1 MRRRGSDSKKSP
13 DLRGGG
19 LRARPRRR
27 AGIAAFL
34 AAAALGLA
42 PARAEIVPS
51 VDVLRLNTAA
61 AQRSFLVPGWGQWYK
76 DDKGKAVAI
85 WTLEAGFLA
94 GSAYNFQRSR
104 EAMRNFRDGSGPYSR
119 STRKTDQ
126 ANFFLIAAAVVW
138 GYGVLDAYLGAP
150 PQQGMTASV
159 GEKGSVQ
166 VAWNVRF

>member
-1 MRRRGSDSKKSP
+1 MKRRVSDSKKSP

-27 AGIAAFL
+27 AGFALFL

-42 PARAEIVPS
+42 PARAEIVAK

-61 AQRSFLVPGWGQWYK
+61 AQGQWYK
-76 DDKGKAVAI
+76 QDKGRAVAI

-94 GSAYNFQRSR
+94 GSAYSFHRSR
-104 EAMRNFRDGSGPYSR
+104 EAMNDFRGGRAPYSR
-119 STRKTDQ
+119 HTRKVDQ
-126 ANFFLIAAAVVW
+126 ANFLLIAAAVTW
-138 GYGVLDAYLGAP
+138 GYSVLDAYLGAP
-150 PQQGMTASV
+150 PQGVTASV